1 LCPQV
6 RANIRKL
13 VARLDGEFP
22 LPEPI
27 YEFGAREVP
36 GQEQRAIRPL
46 FAGRDYLGCD
56 LEPGPG
62 VDRILDLERL
72 ALPDQSVG
80 SVIALDTLEHVE
92 RFWEVGPELH
102 RVLRPGG
109 IALLTSV
116 MYFPIHEY
124 PADYWRFTPDGMRA
138 FARPFETVLIGAA
151 GVSDLPHSVVAIGI
165 KTGADPAA
173 AGRLERAL
181 RHWSRHESQGV
192 AEWLTLLL
200 PPIVLAPA
208 YRNFTRFTAWRRR
221 RSRT

>member
-1 LCPQV
+1 MS
-6 RANIRKL
+6 
-13 VARLDGEFP
+13 

-27 YEFGAREVP
+27 YEFGAPEVP

-62 VDRILDLERL
+62 VDRTLDLERL
-72 ALPDQSVG
+72 A
-80 SVIALDTLEHVE
+80 
-92 RFWEVGPELH
+92 
-102 RVLRPGG
+102 
-109 IALLTSV
+109 
-116 MYFPIHEY
+116 
-124 PADYWRFTPDGMRA
+124 
-138 FARPFETVLIGAA
+138 
-151 GVSDLPHSVVAIGI
+151 
-165 KTGADPAA
+165 
-173 AGRLERAL
+173 AGRLWRAL

-208 YRNFTRFTAWRRR
+208 YRWFTRFTAWRRR